1 VVVVPAEIFCLL
13 LAARLPICLIEET
26 VIGFFLYQDG
36 VLVDADTIDFASGE
50 FHKTP
55 PAIFI
60 GHLMFVD
67 YEKKHKSKLE
77 HLIYFGPYEIIIMIM
92 YLSMQNHHFL

>member
-1 VVVVPAEIFCLL
+1 
-13 LAARLPICLIEET
+13 
-26 VIGFFLYQDG
+26 
-36 VLVDADTIDFASGE
+36 
-50 FHKTP
+50 
-55 PAIFI
+55 
-60 GHLMFVD
+60 MFVD